1 MRLKSI
7 LLLLCFCLIHL
18 SHSAQADK
26 SGAIPITK
34 EEALKFKT
42 FNQALNLPPDY
53 EVIGC
58 SITFICKN
66 EIYRMSA
73 SLADASVM
81 ISRRQAG
88 DKMAF
93 SDIIVKKGDR
103 HIHLEGKTY
112 IFK

>member
-1 MRLKSI
+1 MRMKSI

-42 FNQALNLPPDY
+42 FNQALNLPPEY
-53 EVIGC
+53 EVLGC
-58 SITFICKN
+58 SITFICKDG
-66 EIYRMSA
+66 IYRVSTELVNLSA
-73 SLADASVM
+73 TISL
-81 ISRRQAG
+81 RKTG

-93 SDIIVKKGDR
+93 SDITVKKGDR
-103 HIHLEGKTY
+103 RIHLEGKTY